1 MISAIIIL
9 SLLSLLVATEPEH
22 AGSSTPA
29 SPEPLRPAQKK
40 PGVGSAPAKAGQ
52 LAA

>member
-9 SLLSLLVATEPEH
+9 TLLSLLVATEPEP
-22 AGSSTPA
+22 AGT
-29 SPEPLRPAQKK
+29 
-40 PGVGSAPAKAGQ
+40 SAPPTPVPPLQPGEKKLPDGPAKSGR